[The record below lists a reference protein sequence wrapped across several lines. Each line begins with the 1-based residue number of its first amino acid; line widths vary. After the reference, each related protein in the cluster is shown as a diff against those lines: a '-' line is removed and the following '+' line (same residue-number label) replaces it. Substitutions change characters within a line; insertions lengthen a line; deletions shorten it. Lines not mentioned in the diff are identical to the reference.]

1 MLRFDQPYTPRP
13 VRLLELWEWQ
23 GWRVKVYGISAQGEH
38 PSEVLVQAAKRGAQQ
53 RLPQP
58 AFSVKHYGVAYMI
71 IYDGSRGDYVSVDWW
86 SDQDI
91 LQHHLYGAPKGTETN

>member
-1 MLRFDQPYTPRP
+1 MLRFDQPYPPRP
-13 VRLLELWEWQ
+13 VRLRELWEWQ

-58 AFSVKHYGVAYMI
+58 AFSVKHYRVASMI
-71 IYDGSRGDYVSVDWW
+71 IYDGSGALHHSRDQVPACDC
-86 SDQDI
+86 SD
-91 LQHHLYGAPKGTETN
+91 